1 MTGPETTT
9 TTSDEF
15 RDGQPGTATY
25 DVAIIG
31 AGYVGV
37 PHAQVFAEAGRRV
50 VLVDV
55 ERARVAKLSRGESYI
70 EDVPSATLARLISD
84 GLSPQPRTTTWSATP
99 TQS

>member
-9 TTSDEF
+9 TTSDES

-55 ERARVAKLSRGESYI
+55 DAGRVAKLSRGESYI